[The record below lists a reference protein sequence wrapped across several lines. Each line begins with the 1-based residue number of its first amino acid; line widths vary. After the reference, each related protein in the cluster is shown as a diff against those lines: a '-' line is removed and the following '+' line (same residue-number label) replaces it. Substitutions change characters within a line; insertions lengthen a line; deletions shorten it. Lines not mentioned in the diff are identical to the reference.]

1 MENKQHRVLV
11 CITAQ
16 SNSKRLMD
24 CGYDTAEACGGELHI
39 LHVLEGDSVFNNPDT
54 PALLQNLFDYGAKKG
69 GVIHA
74 YCDNNVPE
82 SIGRF
87 AEKEKI
93 TKIILGEPPKEKDNP
108 INHFKSIVKTLPD
121 GIEIIILD
129 RNVKNGTRSFKKN
142 KDMLAEVL

>member
-24 CGYDTAEACGGELHI
+24 CGCTIAEACGGELHI
-39 LHVLEGDSVFNNPDT
+39 LHVLAGDSVFNNPDT
-54 PALLQNLFDYGAKKG
+54 PVLLQQLFDYGAKKG
-69 GVIHA
+69 GIIHA

-87 AEKEKI
+87 AEKEEI
-93 TKIILGEPPKEKDNP
+93 TKIILGEPPKEIDNP
-108 INHFKSIVKTLPD
+108 INHFKSIVKTLPE
-121 GIEIIILD
+121 GIEILIPDRTLKDGVKTYTKDKNIL
-129 RNVKNGTRSFKKN
+129 VEA
-142 KDMLAEVL
+142 M